1 METLKTFLDSPGFLI
16 GWASLMVPS
25 VAVLLWDLRRQP
37 IMSLMKAVW
46 TLTVI
51 YSGPLGLLIY
61 WLTGR
66 KQISDDHLWR
76 RGFRSVAH
84 CYSGC
89 GAGEIVGVLIA
100 VGIFAAGNGWT
111 AAVTFTFAYLFGLG
125 LTVGPLMQDGVAFAQ
140 AVKDALISETP
151 SIAVMEIVAIG
162 VDLWLAGSAGMG
174 DVRFWT
180 SMIASLTC
188 GLLAAYP
195 VNLVLL
201 RFGVKDGMMDPREA

>member
-1 METLKTFLDSPGFLI
+1 MDSIRTFLDSPAFLI
-16 GWASLMVPS
+16 GWACLMIPS
-25 VAVLLWDLRRQP
+25 VAILWWDLRRQP

-66 KQISDDHLWR
+66 KQIPDDHLWR

-111 AAVTFTFAYLFGLG
+111 AAVTFTFAYLFGLA
-125 LTVGPLMQDGVAFAQ
+125 LTIGPLMQDGVAFGQ
-140 AVKDALISETP
+140 ALKDALISETP
-151 SIAVMEIVAIG
+151 SIAVMEVVAIG
-162 VDLWLAGSAGMG
+162 VDLWLAGQATMG

-180 SMIASLTC
+180 SMIVSLTC

-201 RFGVKDGMMDPREA
+201 RFGVKEGMMDPRKA

>member
-1 METLKTFLDSPGFLI
+1 MDSIRTFLDSPAFLI
-16 GWASLMVPS
+16 GWACLMIPS
-25 VAVLLWDLRRQP
+25 VAILWWDLRRQP

-66 KQISDDHLWR
+66 RQIADDRLWR

-100 VGIFAAGNGWT
+100 VGLFAAGNGWT
-111 AAVTFTFAYLFGLG
+111 AAVTFTFAYLFGLA
-125 LTVGPLMQDGVAFAQ
+125 LTIGPLMQDGVDFSQ
-140 AVKDALISETP
+140 ALKDALISETP
-151 SIAVMEIVAIG
+151 SIAVMEVVAIG
-162 VDLWLAGSAGMG
+162 VDLWLAGQATMG

-180 SMIASLTC
+180 SMIVSLTC

-201 RFGVKDGMMDPREA
+201 RFGVKEGMMDPRKA

>member
-16 GWASLMVPS
+16 GWACLMVPS
-25 VAVLLWDLRRQP
+25 VAILWWDLRHQP

-66 KQISDDHLWR
+66 KQIPDDHLWR

-100 VGIFAAGNGWT
+100 VGLLSLGNLWT
-111 AAVTFTFAYLFGLG
+111 AAVTFACAYLFGLA
-125 LTVGPLMQDGVAFAQ
+125 LTIGPLMQDGVAFAE

-162 VDLWLAGSAGMG
+162 VDLWLAGQATMG

-180 SMIASLTC
+180 SMIVSLTC
-188 GLLAAYP
+188 GLIAAYP
-195 VNLVLL
+195 VNLILL
-201 RFGVKDGMMDPREA
+201 QFGVKEGMMDPRKA

>member
-1 METLKTFLDSPGFLI
+1 MEILETFLDSPDFLI
-16 GWASLMVPS
+16 GWACVMVPS
-25 VAVLLWDLRRQP
+25 VAVLWWDLRRQP

-51 YSGPLGLLIY
+51 CSGPLGLIIY

-66 KQISDDHLWR
+66 KQIPDDHLWR

-111 AAVTFTFAYLFGLG
+111 AAVTFTFAYLFGQA
-125 LTVGPLMQDGVAFAQ
+125 LTIGPLMQDGVEASQ
-140 AVKDALISETP
+140 ALKDALISETP

-162 VDLWLAGSAGMG
+162 VDLWLAGSVGMG

-180 SMIASLTC
+180 SMIVSLTC

-195 VNLVLL
+195 VNLLL
-201 RFGVKDGMMDPREA
+201 RFGVKEGMMDSREA